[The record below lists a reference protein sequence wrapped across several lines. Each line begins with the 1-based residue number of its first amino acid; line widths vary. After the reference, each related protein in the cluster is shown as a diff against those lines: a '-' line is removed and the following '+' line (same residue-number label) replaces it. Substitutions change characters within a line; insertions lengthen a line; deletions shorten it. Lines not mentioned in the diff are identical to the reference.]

1 MLTDRQVAEFWRDGV
16 VTVPDAVNPTQLA
29 ALRADLDGWVE
40 ESRSHEEPWGKTL
53 DGRPRFDVQPG
64 HSAARPALRRV
75 AAPSEVSN
83 AHYEV
88 MVDSAMVDMVAALI
102 GPNVKVHHSKVN
114 TKLPGSAT
122 EVEWHQDFP
131 YTPHS
136 NTDLV
141 TALLMVDEVTEE
153 NGPLEVAPGSHDGPL
168 HSLWHDGTFTG
179 AIAPDV
185 ASVLRR
191 DAVRCT
197 GDAGSVCLMH
207 TKLAHGSAPNRS
219 DRPRT
224 LFICVYA
231 AGDALPCGPSPV
243 PTVHQGLFV
252 RGFDSGRVRS
262 VPYEVDMP
270 ELPIGASFF
279 SQQEAAG
286 TERRA

>member
-40 ESRSHEEPWGKTL
+40 ESRSHEEPWGETL

-102 GPNVKVHHSKVN
+102 GPDVKVHHSKVN

-168 HSLWHDGTFTG
+168 HSLWRDGMFTG

-185 ASVLRR
+185 VSALRR

-197 GDAGSVCLMH
+197 GGAGSVCLMH

-286 TERRA
+286 T

>member
-40 ESRSHEEPWGKTL
+40 ESRSHEEPWGETL

-64 HSAARPALRRV
+64 HSETRPALRRV

-88 MVDSAMVDMVAALI
+88 MVDSAMVDMVTALI
-102 GPNVKVHHSKVN
+102 GPDVKVHHSKVN

-185 ASVLRR
+185 ASGLRR

-197 GDAGSVCLMH
+197 GEAGSVCLMH

-286 TERRA
+286 T

>member
-40 ESRSHEEPWGKTL
+40 ESRSHEEPWGETL

-102 GPNVKVHHSKVN
+102 GPDVKVHHSKVN

-185 ASVLRR
+185 ASGLRR

-197 GDAGSVCLMH
+197 GEAGSVCLMH

-286 TERRA
+286 A

>member
-29 ALRADLDGWVE
+29 ALRADLDGWVK
-40 ESRSHEEPWGKTL
+40 ESRSHEEPWGETL

-88 MVDSAMVDMVAALI
+88 MVDSAMVDMVTALI
-102 GPNVKVHHSKVN
+102 GPDVKVHHSKVN

-185 ASVLRR
+185 ASGLRR

-197 GDAGSVCLMH
+197 GEAGSVCLMH

-279 SQQEAAG
+279 SQQEATGA
-286 TERRA
+286 

>member
-88 MVDSAMVDMVAALI
+88 MVDSAMVDMVVALI
-102 GPNVKVHHSKVN
+102 GPDVKVHHSKVN

-185 ASVLRR
+185 ASGLRR

-197 GDAGSVCLMH
+197 GEAGSVCLMH

-286 TERRA
+286 T

>member
-1 MLTDRQVAEFWRDGV
+1 LLTDRQVAEFWRDGV

-102 GPNVKVHHSKVN
+102 GPDVKVHHSKVN

-286 TERRA
+286 T

>member
-40 ESRSHEEPWGKTL
+40 ESRSHEEPWGETL

-88 MVDSAMVDMVAALI
+88 MVDSAMVDMVTALI
-102 GPNVKVHHSKVN
+102 GPDVKVHHSKVN

-168 HSLWHDGTFTG
+168 HSLWRDGMFTG

-185 ASVLRR
+185 VSALRR

-197 GDAGSVCLMH
+197 GGAGSVCLMH

-286 TERRA
+286 T

>member
-1 MLTDRQVAEFWRDGV
+1 LLTDRQVAEFWRDGV

-40 ESRSHEEPWGKTL
+40 ESRSHEEPWGETL

-102 GPNVKVHHSKVN
+102 GPDVKVHHSKVN

-185 ASVLRR
+185 ASGLRR

-197 GDAGSVCLMH
+197 GEAGSVCLMH

-279 SQQEAAG
+279 SQQEATGA
-286 TERRA
+286 

>member
-1 MLTDRQVAEFWRDGV
+1 MLTDRQVTEFWHDGV

-40 ESRSHEEPWGKTL
+40 ESRSHEEPWGETL

-102 GPNVKVHHSKVN
+102 GPDVKVHHSKVN

-168 HSLWHDGTFTG
+168 HSLWRDGMFTG

-185 ASVLRR
+185 VSALRR

-197 GDAGSVCLMH
+197 GGAGSVCLMH

-286 TERRA
+286 T

>member
-40 ESRSHEEPWGKTL
+40 ESRSHEEPWGETL

-102 GPNVKVHHSKVN
+102 GPDVKVHHSKVN

-197 GDAGSVCLMH
+197 GEAGSVCLMH

-279 SQQEAAG
+279 SQQETAG
-286 TERRA
+286 T

>member
-191 DAVRCT
+191 DSVRCT

-286 TERRA
+286 T

>member
-40 ESRSHEEPWGKTL
+40 ESRSHEEPWGETL

-64 HSAARPALRRV
+64 HSATRPALRRV

-88 MVDSAMVDMVAALI
+88 MVDSAMVDMVTALI
-102 GPNVKVHHSKVN
+102 GPDVKVHHSKVN

-168 HSLWHDGTFTG
+168 HSLWHDGRFTG

-185 ASVLRR
+185 ASGLRR

-197 GDAGSVCLMH
+197 GEAGSVCLMH

-286 TERRA
+286 T

>member
-1 MLTDRQVAEFWRDGV
+1 MLTDRQVTEFWRDGV

-40 ESRSHEEPWGKTL
+40 ESRSHEEPWGETL

-88 MVDSAMVDMVAALI
+88 MVDSAMVDMVTALI
-102 GPNVKVHHSKVN
+102 GPDVKVHHSKVN

-185 ASVLRR
+185 ASGLRR

-197 GDAGSVCLMH
+197 GEAGSVCLMH

-286 TERRA
+286 T

>member
-40 ESRSHEEPWGKTL
+40 ESRSHEEPWGETL
-53 DGRPRFDVQPG
+53 DGRPRFDVHPG

-75 AAPSEVSN
+75 AAPAEVSN
-83 AHYEV
+83 GHYEV
-88 MVDSAMVDMVAALI
+88 MVDSAMVDMVTALI
-102 GPNVKVHHSKVN
+102 GPDVKVHHSKVN

-153 NGPLEVAPGSHDGPL
+153 NGPLEVAPGSQDGPL

-185 ASVLRR
+185 ASGLRR

-197 GDAGSVCLMH
+197 GEAGSVCLMH

-286 TERRA
+286 T

>member
-40 ESRSHEEPWGKTL
+40 ESRSHEEPWGETL

-64 HSAARPALRRV
+64 HSATRPALRRV

-102 GPNVKVHHSKVN
+102 GPDVKVHHSKVN

-168 HSLWHDGTFTG
+168 HSLWRDGMFTG

-185 ASVLRR
+185 VSALRR

-197 GDAGSVCLMH
+197 GGAGSVCLMH

-286 TERRA
+286 T

>member
-40 ESRSHEEPWGKTL
+40 ESRSHEEPWGETL

-88 MVDSAMVDMVAALI
+88 MVDSAMVDMVTALI
-102 GPNVKVHHSKVN
+102 GPDVKVHHSKVN

-185 ASVLRR
+185 ASGLRR

-197 GDAGSVCLMH
+197 GEAGSVCLMH

-279 SQQEAAG
+279 SQQEATGA
-286 TERRA
+286 

>member
-16 VTVPDAVNPTQLA
+16 GTVPDAVNPTQLA

-40 ESRSHEEPWGKTL
+40 ESRSHEEPWGETL

-88 MVDSAMVDMVAALI
+88 MVDSAMVDMVTALI
-102 GPNVKVHHSKVN
+102 GPDVKVHHSKVN

-185 ASVLRR
+185 ASGLRR

-197 GDAGSVCLMH
+197 GEAGSVCLMH

-286 TERRA
+286 T

>member
-102 GPNVKVHHSKVN
+102 GPDVKVHHSKVN

-185 ASVLRR
+185 ASGLRR

-197 GDAGSVCLMH
+197 GEAGSVCLMH

-279 SQQEAAG
+279 SQQEATGA
-286 TERRA
+286 

>member
-102 GPNVKVHHSKVN
+102 GPDVKVHHSKVN

-197 GDAGSVCLMH
+197 GEAGSVCLMH

-286 TERRA
+286 T

>member
-88 MVDSAMVDMVAALI
+88 MVDSDMVDMVAALI
-102 GPNVKVHHSKVN
+102 GPDVKVHHSKVN

-185 ASVLRR
+185 ASALRR

-197 GDAGSVCLMH
+197 GEAGSVCLMH

-286 TERRA
+286 T

>member
-40 ESRSHEEPWGKTL
+40 ERRSHEEPWGETL

-64 HSAARPALRRV
+64 HSATRPALRRV

-88 MVDSAMVDMVAALI
+88 MVDSAMVDMVTALI
-102 GPNVKVHHSKVN
+102 GPDVKVHHSKVN

-185 ASVLRR
+185 ASGLRR

-197 GDAGSVCLMH
+197 GEAGSVCLMH

-286 TERRA
+286 T

>member
-197 GDAGSVCLMH
+197 GEAGSVCLMH

-286 TERRA
+286 T

>member
-1 MLTDRQVAEFWRDGV
+1 LLTDRQVAEFWRDGV

-197 GDAGSVCLMH
+197 GEAGSVCLMH

-286 TERRA
+286 T

>member
-16 VTVPDAVNPTQLA
+16 LTVPDAVNPTQLA

-40 ESRSHEEPWGKTL
+40 ESRSHEEPWGETL

-88 MVDSAMVDMVAALI
+88 MVDSAMVDMVTALI
-102 GPNVKVHHSKVN
+102 GPDVKVHHSKVN

-185 ASVLRR
+185 ASGLRR

-197 GDAGSVCLMH
+197 GEAGSVCLMH

-286 TERRA
+286 T

>member
-102 GPNVKVHHSKVN
+102 GPDVKVHHSKVN

-168 HSLWHDGTFTG
+168 HSLWHDGMFTG

-185 ASVLRR
+185 VSALRR

-197 GDAGSVCLMH
+197 GGAGSVCLMH

-286 TERRA
+286 T

>member
-40 ESRSHEEPWGKTL
+40 ESRSHEEPWGETL

-64 HSAARPALRRV
+64 HSGARPALRRV

-88 MVDSAMVDMVAALI
+88 MVDSAMVDMVTALI
-102 GPNVKVHHSKVN
+102 GPDVKVHHSKVN

-185 ASVLRR
+185 ASGLRR

-197 GDAGSVCLMH
+197 GEAGSVCLMH

-286 TERRA
+286 T

>member
-1 MLTDRQVAEFWRDGV
+1 MTDRQVAEFWRDGV

-40 ESRSHEEPWGKTL
+40 ESRSHEEPWGETL

-102 GPNVKVHHSKVN
+102 GPDVKVHHSKVN

-168 HSLWHDGTFTG
+168 HSLWRDGMFTG

-185 ASVLRR
+185 VSALRR

-197 GDAGSVCLMH
+197 GGAGSVCLMH

-286 TERRA
+286 T

>member
-197 GDAGSVCLMH
+197 GEAGSVCLRH

-286 TERRA
+286 T

>member
-40 ESRSHEEPWGKTL
+40 ESRSHEEPWGETL

-197 GDAGSVCLMH
+197 GEAGSVCLMH

-286 TERRA
+286 T

>member
-102 GPNVKVHHSKVN
+102 GPDVKVHHSKVN

-286 TERRA
+286 T

>member
-1 MLTDRQVAEFWRDGV
+1 
-16 VTVPDAVNPTQLA
+16 
-29 ALRADLDGWVE
+29 
-40 ESRSHEEPWGKTL
+40 
-53 DGRPRFDVQPG
+53 
-64 HSAARPALRRV
+64 
-75 AAPSEVSN
+75 
-83 AHYEV
+83 
-88 MVDSAMVDMVAALI
+88 
-102 GPNVKVHHSKVN
+102 
-114 TKLPGSAT
+114 
-122 EVEWHQDFP
+122 
-131 YTPHS
+131 
-136 NTDLV
+136 
-141 TALLMVDEVTEE
+141 MVDEVTEE

-168 HSLWHDGTFTG
+168 HSLWRDGTFTG

-185 ASVLRR
+185 ASALRR

-197 GDAGSVCLMH
+197 GGAGSVCLMH

-286 TERRA
+286 TGRRA

>member
-1 MLTDRQVAEFWRDGV
+1 LLTDRQVAEFWRDGV

-40 ESRSHEEPWGKTL
+40 ESRSHEEPWGETL

-88 MVDSAMVDMVAALI
+88 MVDSAMVDMVTALI
-102 GPNVKVHHSKVN
+102 GPDVKVHHSKVN

-185 ASVLRR
+185 ASGLRR

-197 GDAGSVCLMH
+197 GEAGSVCLMH

-286 TERRA
+286 T